1 MSQELINQIYNYECA
16 ILNIGDRKGH
26 TGYIDFIQEKELGE
40 NSVMKGFDC
49 IQRPFIIIKA
59 ELVLSNGDNIPTI
72 STFFQR
78 YNDCKSLWQCC
89 GHDGRLLMNTD
100 GGMSQIQFEFLNQL
114 LNENVKEK
122 EKIVDLDFDSIKKLR
137 LNYDFMDED
146 LKGVMPIQVRLR
158 EKEIEKKFIIV
169 NNSRFVF

>member
-59 ELVLSNGDNIPTI
+59 ELVLSNGDTIPTI

-89 GHDGRLLMNTD
+89 GHSGRLLMNTD
-100 GGMSQIQFEFLNQL
+100 GGMSEFQFEFLNQL
-114 LNENVKEK
+114 LNVTEKEK
-122 EKIVDLDFDSIKKLR
+122 EKEVDLDLDSIKKLR
-137 LNYDFMDED
+137 LNYDFNNED
-146 LKGVMPIQVRLR
+146 LIGVIPIQVRLR
-158 EKEIEKKFIIV
+158 EKELKKEFIIV

>member
-1 MSQELINQIYNYECA
+1 MSQELINKIYNYECP

-26 TGYIDFIQEKELGE
+26 TGYIDFIQEKELGL
-40 NSVMKGFDC
+40 NSVMKGMDC

-59 ELVLSNGDNIPTI
+59 ELILSNGDTIPTI

-114 LNENVKEK
+114 LNVKEK
-122 EKIVDLDFDSIKKLR
+122 EKIVDLDLDSIKKLR

-158 EKEIEKKFIIV
+158 EKENKKEFIII

>member
-59 ELVLSNGDNIPTI
+59 ELVLSNGDTIPTI

-114 LNENVKEK
+114 LNVKEK
-122 EKIVDLDFDSIKKLR
+122 EKIVDLDLDSIKKLR

>member
-1 MSQELINQIYNYECA
+1 MSLELINKIYNYECPL
-16 ILNIGDRKGH
+16 LNICDRKGH

-59 ELVLSNGDNIPTI
+59 ELVLSNGDTIPTI

-89 GHDGRLLMNTD
+89 GHSGRLLMNTD
-100 GGMSQIQFEFLNQL
+100 GGMSEIQYEFLNQL
-114 LNENVKEK
+114 LNVTEK
-122 EKIVDLDFDSIKKLR
+122 EVDLDFDSIKKLR
-137 LNYDFMDED
+137 LNYDFNNED
-146 LKGVMPIQVRLR
+146 LIVVIPIQVRLR
-158 EKEIEKKFIIV
+158 EKELKKEYIIV

>member
-1 MSQELINQIYNYECA
+1 MSQELINKIYNYECP
-16 ILNIGDRKGH
+16 ILNIGNRKGH
-26 TGYIDFIQEKELGE
+26 TGYIDFIQEKELGL

-59 ELVLSNGDNIPTI
+59 ELVLSNGDTIPTI

-89 GHDGRLLMNTD
+89 GHSGRLLMNTD
-100 GGMSQIQFEFLNQL
+100 GGMSEIQFEFLNQL
-114 LNENVKEK
+114 LNVKEK
-122 EKIVDLDFDSIKKLR
+122 EKVVDLDFDSIKKLR
-137 LNYDFMDED
+137 LQYDFNNED
-146 LKGVMPIQVRLR
+146 LVVVIPIQVRLR
-158 EKEIEKKFIIV
+158 ETELKKEFIIV

>member
-1 MSQELINQIYNYECA
+1 MSQESINKIYNYECP
-16 ILNIGDRKGH
+16 ILNIENRKGH

-40 NSVMKGFDC
+40 NSVMKGMDC

-59 ELVLSNGDNIPTI
+59 ELILSNGDTIPTI

-100 GGMSQIQFEFLNQL
+100 GGMSEIQFEFLNKL
-114 LNENVKEK
+114 LNVKEK
-122 EKIVDLDFDSIKKLR
+122 VVDLDLDTIKKLR
-137 LNYDFMDED
+137 LNYDFNDKD
-146 LKGVMPIQVRLR
+146 LVGVIPIQLRLR
-158 EKEIEKKFIIV
+158 EKEIKKEFIIV

>member
-1 MSQELINQIYNYECA
+1 MSQELINQIYNYDCP

-26 TGYIDFIQEKELGE
+26 TGYIDFIQEKELGL
-40 NSVMKGFDC
+40 NSVMKGMDC

-59 ELVLSNGDNIPTI
+59 ELVLSNGDTIPTI

-89 GHDGRLLMNTD
+89 GHTGRLLMNTD
-100 GGMSQIQFEFLNQL
+100 GGMSEIQFEFLNQL
-114 LNENVKEK
+114 LNVKEK
-122 EKIVDLDFDSIKKLR
+122 VVDLELDSIKKLR
-137 LNYDFMDED
+137 LQYDFNDEH
-146 LKGVMPIQVRLR
+146 LVGVIPIQVRLR
-158 EKEIEKKFIIV
+158 EKELKKEFIIV